1 MADVASAMARVMAR
15 AGKAHARL
23 LVVADQVHARGRLL
37 AWLGAPLM
45 TALLVGINQL
55 VLLDFPN
62 SGDEYVYL
70 YQARTLAAGRLWNPA
85 PPVADLFSFNYIA
98 HDAGR
103 AYGTFPPGW
112 PLLLAAGIW
121 IGLPAWVVN
130 PLVGTLTLALVW
142 RLGERLHGPR
152 VAVLATGLVAVSPFF
167 LFNAASYFS
176 HTLCGALL
184 LGAAVLAARDDRL
197 AAWVP
202 LGVGALI
209 GWAVVT
215 RYLTGVVCGLP
226 IVLWLIRP
234 GVDRRR
240 AIALVAA
247 GGLPWALGLLAYNHA
262 LTGDPF
268 RLTTTPLTYSLWFRD
283 GFLLRGADILATHL
297 LRYLLWTPP
306 ALVVA
311 YVIALRHAPSSLRR
325 GWLDWMPVL
334 MAGVLYFYVERGGN
348 QYGPRFHYE
357 VFLFLV
363 LAAAAW
369 LVHQPAVARP
379 ARRDRL
385 VFVAMVASVALM
397 PVALVIHADNE
408 QDVIEERMDPFHA
421 ARRSRLRNALVLIS
435 GRVGTERSMAA
446 EDLTRNDIAHRA
458 PVLFGRDLGV
468 PGACGPGESLPGR
481 QTYLYRWDPALD
493 RGTLYP
499 IACGAGERA
508 PR

>member
-1 MADVASAMARVMAR
+1 MADPESVAARGMAR
-15 AGKAHARL
+15 AGEVYARL
-23 LVVADQVHARGRLL
+23 LDVADWCHARGRIVALI
-37 AWLGAPLM
+37 GAPLI
-45 TALLVGINQL
+45 TALLVAINQL

-70 YQARTLAAGRLWNPA
+70 YQARTYAAGRLWHAA

-112 PLLLAAGIW
+112 PLLLAAGLW
-121 IGLPAWVVN
+121 LGLPAALVN
-130 PLVGTLTLALVW
+130 PVLGTLTLALVW

-152 VAVLATGLVAVSPFF
+152 VAVLATALVAVSPFF

-184 LGAAVLAARDDRL
+184 LGAAGLAARDDRTPL
-197 AAWVP
+197 WVP
-202 LGVGALI
+202 LAVGLLI

-215 RYLTGVVCGLP
+215 RYLTGVLCGLP
-226 IVLWLIRP
+226 VVLWLLRP
-234 GVDRRR
+234 GVDWRR
-240 AIALVAA
+240 ATALVIA
-247 GGLPWALGLLAYNHA
+247 GGLPWAAGLLAYNQA
-262 LTGDPF
+262 ITGDPL

-283 GFLLRGADILATHL
+283 GFVLRGADILATHV

-311 YVIALRHAPSSLRR
+311 YLMALRHAPSRLCR
-325 GWLDWMPVL
+325 GWLDWLPVL

-363 LAAAAW
+363 VVVAAR
-369 LVHQPAVARP
+369 LVDEPVFALK

-385 VFVAMVASVALM
+385 VFVAMAASVALM
-397 PVALVIHADNE
+397 PVAMVLHADHE
-408 QDVIEERMDPFHA
+408 QEVIEERMDPFRA

-435 GRVGTERSMAA
+435 GRVGSERSMAA
-446 EDLTRNDIAHRA
+446 EDLTRNDVAHRA

-468 PGACGPGESLPGR
+468 PGTCGPGESIPGR
-481 QTYLYRWDPALD
+481 QTYLYRWDPTLG
-493 RGTLYP
+493 RGILRP
-499 IACGAGERA
+499 IVCGAGGSGSR
-508 PR
+508 